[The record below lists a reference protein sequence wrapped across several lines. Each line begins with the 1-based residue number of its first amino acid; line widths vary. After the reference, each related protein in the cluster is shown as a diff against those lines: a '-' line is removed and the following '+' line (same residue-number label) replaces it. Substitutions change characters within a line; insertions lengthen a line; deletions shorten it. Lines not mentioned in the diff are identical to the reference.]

1 MTEITLE
8 NVSKYF
14 GKVKAVENLNLK
26 IRNKEFMVL
35 LGPSGCGKTT
45 TLRIIAGLESP
56 TSGSLAFDGKDV
68 TDLEPKKRN
77 VAMVFQDYALYPHMS
92 VYDNITLAL
101 KVKKVHREEI
111 MERAKRTA
119 EMLGIEELLHRKP
132 SELSGGQKQRV
143 ALARAIIRDPSVY
156 LFDEPLSNI
165 DAILRVRMRAE
176 LKKLHERLGTTTV
189 YVTHDQVEAMVLAD
203 RIALMKDGK
212 LLQVDQPRKIYDH
225 PTTKFAAEFIGT
237 PSMNFVECSLLRK
250 NKEAYLDAGS
260 FRYRIPDKF
269 LNALAQLS
277 GSEVL
282 LGIRPENVRVSTKG
296 KKGDI
301 EAEVYLLQ
309 HLGDVGYLTVAVG
322 QHLITAKIDPTLKHK
337 EGEKVYL
344 SFDEDFLHII
354 DKSTEKVA
362 I

>member
-35 LGPSGCGKTT
+35 LGPSGLTVRAGEFFSILGPSGCGKTT

-189 YVTHDQVEAMVLAD
+189 TL
-203 RIALMKDGK
+203 R
-212 LLQVDQPRKIYDH
+212 
-225 PTTKFAAEFIGT
+225 TTKWRPWCSPIG
-237 PSMNFVECSLLRK
+237 SR
-250 NKEAYLDAGS
+250 
-260 FRYRIPDKF
+260 
-269 LNALAQLS
+269 
-277 GSEVL
+277 
-282 LGIRPENVRVSTKG
+282 
-296 KKGDI
+296 
-301 EAEVYLLQ
+301 
-309 HLGDVGYLTVAVG
+309 
-322 QHLITAKIDPTLKHK
+322 
-337 EGEKVYL
+337 
-344 SFDEDFLHII
+344 
-354 DKSTEKVA
+354 
-362 I
+362 